1 MPAMKLA
8 RMPDGSPEIFHT
20 LQGEGRG
27 TGRPSVFIRASLCN
41 LHCRWCDTDYTW
53 NWTDT
58 PHHHERDADPS
69 YQKYQREEQILD
81 LSIAEIAGALSRYD
95 CRNYVFTGGEPLI
108 QERAWLELMAT
119 LDGDGGTRP
128 HFEIETNGTLLPG
141 ATFLDR
147 IDQLN
152 VSPKLANSGVA
163 EELRLKPGVLPTL
176 AATGKADFKFVI
188 GSQADLAEVLAL
200 IEAASLPRDRVFLMP
215 KALTVAELEANQG
228 PVSVMALAH
237 GLRYSDRLHLR
248 LYGAKRGV

>member
-8 RMPDGSPEIFHT
+8 RMPDGGPEIFHT

-27 TGRPSVFIRASLCN
+27 TGLPSVFIRSSLCN
-41 LHCRWCDTDYTW
+41 LHCHWCDTDYTW

-58 PHHHERDADPS
+58 PHRHERDADPA
-69 YQKYQREEQILD
+69 YQKYQRAEQIID
-81 LSIAEIAGALSRYD
+81 LSIAEITTHIARYD
-95 CRNYVFTGGEPLI
+95 SRNFVFTGGEPLL
-108 QERAWLELMAT
+108 QEKAWLELMTA
-119 LDGDGGTRP
+119 LDGDGGARP
-128 HFEIETNGTLLPG
+128 RFEIETNGTLLPG
-141 ATFLDR
+141 PAFLER

-163 EELRLKPGVLPTL
+163 EELRLKPAVLSAL

-188 GSQADLAEVLAL
+188 GSQTDLDEVLAL

-215 KALTVAELEANQG
+215 RALTVAELEVNQG
-228 PVSVMALAH
+228 TVAAMALIH